1 MRRRSAGFTLI
12 ELLVVIAIIAVL
24 ASLLLPAL
32 SRAKGLAHGA
42 KCRSNLRQLG
52 IALAGYT
59 LDHEHYPPWRDYATE
74 RGGQWLD
81 DYLRPYTSSGWLDP
95 LYRCPGYRGY
105 VREGILIASTLLGT
119 VEAVGSYGYNTFG
132 WGPPLSLGLNEQ
144 LYDGNPRPLKTRRGS
159 EVRSPSDMLAIGDVV
174 VTVPRADGV
183 RSTPSFVGGG
193 FNPQVF
199 HLSRHNP
206 RYGDRLAVE
215 RARHNGLFNAV
226 FCDGHVRGF
235 KPQELFSTKP
245 TAVRRWNYDN
255 ETHEIP
261 PFIPLD

>member
-59 LDHEHYPPWRDYATE
+59 LDHDRYPPWLFHDME
-74 RGGQWLD
+74 RGGLRLD
-81 DYLRPYTSSGWLDP
+81 HYLRPYTSSGWLDP

-105 VREGILIASTLLGT
+105 VSEGRLLEPTLVGT
-119 VEAVGSYGYNTFG
+119 TTPIGSYGYNTFG
-132 WGPPLSLGLNEQ
+132 WGPPLSLGLNESVYTAQ
-144 LYDGNPRPLKTRRGS
+144 SHPLRTRRS
-159 EVRSPSDMLAIGDVV
+159 TEVRSPSDMLAMGD
-174 VTVPRADGV
+174 TAIAAPRPDGV
-183 RSTPSFVGGG
+183 VAYTSLLGE
-193 FNPQVF
+193 FNPQAFYLLKRIPF
-199 HLSRHNP
+199 H
-206 RYGDRLAVE
+206 GERLAAE
-215 RARHNGLFNAV
+215 RARHTGLFNAV

-255 ETHEIP
+255 EAHEIP